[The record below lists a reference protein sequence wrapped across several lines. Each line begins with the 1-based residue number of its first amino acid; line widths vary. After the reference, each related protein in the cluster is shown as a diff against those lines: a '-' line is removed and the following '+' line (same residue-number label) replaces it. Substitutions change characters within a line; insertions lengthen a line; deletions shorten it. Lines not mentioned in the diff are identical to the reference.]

1 MDFMS
6 HSYLTK
12 DTALLV
18 IDVQERL
25 LPAMPAG
32 ELEGVLKATHTLIEL
47 AHDLGSRIVYTEQYP
62 KGLGGTEPGLLERLG
77 NVGAERVEKVSFDA
91 CSAPGFHQY
100 LIELPKQIVVCGMEA
115 HICVLSTVR
124 ELIVRRHHVIVPFDA
139 VISRNPAYRDN
150 GLALMEKAGA
160 TIANYET
167 IVFDALRSAEHPAF
181 KKFSKMIR

>member
-1 MDFMS
+1 MA

-12 DTALLV
+12 DTALLI

-25 LPAMPAG
+25 LPAMPDDDRAR
-32 ELEGVLKATHTLIEL
+32 LLKATHTLIEL

-62 KGLGGTEPGLLERLG
+62 KGLGPTEASLLERLEA
-77 NVGAERVEKVSFDA
+77 VGAERVEKMTFDA
-91 CSAPGFHQY
+91 CSSPNFHQY
-100 LIELPKQIVVCGMEA
+100 LIDLPGQIVVCGMEA

-124 ELIVRRHHVIVPFDA
+124 ELLERRHKIVVPFDA
-139 VISRNPAYRDN
+139 VTSRDRAYRDN
-150 GLALMEKAGA
+150 GLELMSKAGA

-167 IVFDALRSAEHPAF
+167 IVFDALRSAEHPQF